1 LTEEQVVLDPEAY
14 ISHKNERQRT
24 LNAQHYYM
32 TVAGN
37 ASDPRFQDIAT
48 EICEILT
55 EYLSGTWR
63 ERISAIGLALKPYNQ
78 HF

>member
-1 LTEEQVVLDPEAY
+1 
-14 ISHKNERQRT
+14 
-24 LNAQHYYM
+24 M